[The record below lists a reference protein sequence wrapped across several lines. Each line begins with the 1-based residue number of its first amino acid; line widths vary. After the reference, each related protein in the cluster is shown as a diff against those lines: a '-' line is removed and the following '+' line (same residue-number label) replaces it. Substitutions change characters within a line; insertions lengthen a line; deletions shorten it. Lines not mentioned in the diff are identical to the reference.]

1 MFERIIGTAQA
12 IATQKRNAQ
21 IERLVQVT
29 PPPGIT
35 ITRTEEG
42 VVLSGK
48 RLRRRLITDPALRS
62 FGR

>member
-12 IATQKRNAQ
+12 VAAQKRTAQ

-35 ITRTEEG
+35 IIRTEEG

-48 RLRRRLITDPALRS
+48 GLRRRLITDPTLRS

>member
-12 IATQKRNAQ
+12 VATQTRKAQ

-29 PPPGIT
+29 PLPGIT

>member
-1 MFERIIGTAQA
+1 MFEQLLSKAQTVA
-12 IATQKRNAQ
+12 AERQSAQ
-21 IERLVQVT
+21 IDRLANET

-35 ITRTEEG
+35 ITRTDEG

-48 RLRRRLITDPALRS
+48 RLRRRFITDATLRS

>member
-1 MFERIIGTAQA
+1 MFERIIGKAQA
-12 IATQKRNAQ
+12 VATQKRNAQ

-29 PPPGIT
+29 PLPGIT

>member
-1 MFERIIGTAQA
+1 MFERTIGTAQA
-12 IATQKRNAQ
+12 IAAQKRTAQ

-42 VVLSGK
+42 VILSGR
-48 RLRRRLITDPALRS
+48 RLRRRLITDPTLRS

>member
-1 MFERIIGTAQA
+1 MFERIIGKAQA

-29 PPPGIT
+29 PLPGIT
-35 ITRTEEG
+35 ITRSEEG

-48 RLRRRLITDPALRS
+48 GLRRRLITDPALRS

>member
-1 MFERIIGTAQA
+1 MFERIIRKAQA
-12 IATQKRNAQ
+12 VATQKRNAQ

-29 PPPGIT
+29 PLPGIT
-35 ITRTEEG
+35 IARSEEG

>member
-1 MFERIIGTAQA
+1 MFERIIRKAQA

-21 IERLVQVT
+21 IERLVRVT
-29 PPPGIT
+29 PLPGIT
-35 ITRTEEG
+35 LTRSEEG

-48 RLRRRLITDPALRS
+48 RLRRRLITDPAVRS

>member
-1 MFERIIGTAQA
+1 MFERIIRKAQA

-21 IERLVQVT
+21 IERLVQAT
-29 PPPGIT
+29 PLPGIT
-35 ITRTEEG
+35 LTRSEEG

-48 RLRRRLITDPALRS
+48 RLRRRLITDPAVRS

>member
-1 MFERIIGTAQA
+1 MLERIIGTAQA
-12 IATQKRNAQ
+12 TAAQRCNVQ
-21 IERLVQVT
+21 IERLAQLT

-35 ITRTEEG
+35 ITRTEAG

-48 RLRRRLITDPALRS
+48 HLRRRLITDPALRS

>member
-1 MFERIIGTAQA
+1 MFERIIGKAQA
-12 IATQKRNAQ
+12 VAAQRRNAQ
-21 IERLVQVT
+21 IERLAQAT

-35 ITRTEEG
+35 VARSEDGI
-42 VVLSGK
+42 VLSGK

>member
-1 MFERIIGTAQA
+1 MLERIIGQVQA
-12 IATQKRNAQ
+12 VAAQKRNAQ
-21 IERLVQVT
+21 IERLVQLT

>member
-12 IATQKRNAQ
+12 VATQTRNAQ

-42 VVLSGK
+42 VVLSGQ
-48 RLRRRLITDPALRS
+48 RLRRRLITDPTLRS

>member
-1 MFERIIGTAQA
+1 MFERMIAKAQA
-12 IATQKRNAQ
+12 LAAQKRNAQ
-21 IERLVQVT
+21 IERLERVT

-35 ITRTEEG
+35 ITRTDDG

>member
-1 MFERIIGTAQA
+1 MFERIIRKAQA
-12 IATQKRNAQ
+12 VATQKRNAQ

-42 VVLSGK
+42 AVLSGK
-48 RLRRRLITDPALRS
+48 RLRHRLITDPALRS

>member
-1 MFERIIGTAQA
+1 MFERTIGTAQA
-12 IATQKRNAQ
+12 IAAQKRTAQ

-48 RLRRRLITDPALRS
+48 RLRRRLITDPMLRS

>member
-1 MFERIIGTAQA
+1 MFERIIRKAQA
-12 IATQKRNAQ
+12 IAAQKRNAQ
-21 IERLVQVT
+21 IARLAQVT

-35 ITRTEEG
+35 VTRTEDG
-42 VVLSGK
+42 IVLSGK

>member
-1 MFERIIGTAQA
+1 MFERIMGKAQA
-12 IATQKRNAQ
+12 VAAQRCNAQ
-21 IERLVQVT
+21 IERLAQLT

>member
-1 MFERIIGTAQA
+1 MLERIIGTAQA
-12 IATQKRNAQ
+12 SAAQRCNAQ
-21 IERLVQVT
+21 IERLAQLT

-35 ITRTEEG
+35 IARTEEG

-48 RLRRRLITDPALRS
+48 HLRRRLITDPALRS

>member
-1 MFERIIGTAQA
+1 MFERIIGKAQA
-12 IATQKRNAQ
+12 VATQKRNAQ

-29 PPPGIT
+29 PLPGIT

-48 RLRRRLITDPALRS
+48 GLRRRLITDPALRS

>member
-1 MFERIIGTAQA
+1 MFQRTIGTAQA
-12 IATQKRNAQ
+12 VAAQKRNAQ
-21 IERLVQVT
+21 IGRLVQVT

>member
-1 MFERIIGTAQA
+1 MLERMIAKAQA
-12 IATQKRNAQ
+12 VAAQRRNAQ
-21 IERLVQVT
+21 IERLAQDT

-35 ITRTEEG
+35 ITRTEDG

>member
-12 IATQKRNAQ
+12 VATQKRNAQ

-29 PPPGIT
+29 PLPGIT

-48 RLRRRLITDPALRS
+48 GLRRRLITDPALRS